1 MTLPDID
8 LTDGT
13 TIPAIG
19 LGTYPLRGDD
29 GVRAM
34 TFAIEAGYRLLDSA
48 VNYRNEREVG
58 EAIRGSGVDRDEL
71 VVQTK
76 VAGRDHSGAVR
87 SIETSLQVLGLDRL
101 DVVLIHWPN
110 PSRDEYVTAW
120 EGLVEARER
129 GLVRTIG
136 VSNFAPHHLDRITE
150 ATGVTPAI
158 NQVELHPYFPQED
171 QLGDDTR
178 RGILTQAWSP
188 LGKAQAPYEE
198 AAVTEIADAL
208 GVTPPQVV
216 LRWHVQRGVVPLP
229 KSGDPGRQRTNLDVA
244 GFTLDEA
251 QMAAVTGLGRPDGRL
266 FDGDPDTHEEM

>member
-1 MTLPDID
+1 MTLPSRD
-8 LTDGT
+8 LLDGT

-29 GVRAM
+29 GVHAM
-34 TFAIEAGYRLLDSA
+34 ASAIEAGYRLLDSA

-58 EAIRGSGVDRDEL
+58 EAVRAAGVDRDEL
-71 VVQTK
+71 VIQTK
-76 VAGRDHSGAVR
+76 VAGRDHTAAVR

-136 VSNFAPHHLDRITE
+136 VSNFAPHHLDRVTE
-150 ATGVTPAI
+150 ATGVTPAL
-158 NQVELHPYFPQED
+158 NQVELHPYFPQEE
-171 QLGDDTR
+171 QVADDAR
-178 RGILTQAWSP
+178 RGTVTQAWSP
-188 LGKAQAPYEE
+188 LGKAEAPYREE
-198 AAVTEIADAL
+198 AVVAVAEAH

-229 KSGDPGRQRTNLDVA
+229 KSGDPGRQRANLDVE
-244 GFTLDEA
+244 GFALDDT
-251 QMAAVTGLGRPDGRL
+251 QMAAITGLGRPDGRL